1 MVLRLPDSWS
11 NENLEMFVFE
21 EREKPEYQDKNL
33 SEQRREPTTTICS
46 HCSEKRL
53 PLSHTSDCATTEQ
66 AVKPSLT
73 SVQVQDLK
81 DWRMPTT
88 PHVMLHRISLLIL
101 DYARVVLTS
110 EFVDEIL
117 KCDNLNKSCIFRQH
131 HLVMLFITPSWIF
144 PSCGWN
150 YTNWLTDCLD
160 H

>member
-1 MVLRLPDSWS
+1 MGIWKCSFLRRGKNRSTRTKTS
-11 NENLEMFVFE
+11 RSKGENQQQPSAHIAV
-21 EREKPEYQDKNL
+21 
-33 SEQRREPTTTICS
+33 RRDC
-46 HCSEKRL
+46 HC
-53 PLSHTSDCATTEQ
+53 HTSDCATTEQ

-73 SVQVQDLK
+73 SVQIQDLE
-81 DWRMPTT
+81 DWPMPTT
-88 PHVMLHRISLLIL
+88 PHVMLNRISLLIL
-101 DYARVVLTS
+101 DYDRVVLTS

-117 KCDNLNKSCIFRQH
+117 NCDNLNKSCIFRQH